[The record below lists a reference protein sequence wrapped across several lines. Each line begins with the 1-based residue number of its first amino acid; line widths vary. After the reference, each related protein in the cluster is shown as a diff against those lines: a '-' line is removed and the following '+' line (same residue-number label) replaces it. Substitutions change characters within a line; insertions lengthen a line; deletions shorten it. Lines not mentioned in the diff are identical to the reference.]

1 MASSSELAE
10 VIQGFLASVRA
21 RRSPQTLRA
30 YASDMEQYAK
40 HVEGK
45 FEFTQDSCQSFLRAF
60 SSTSVTRAR
69 KLSTLRGFAKYLLS
83 IGKIAADPTE
93 ALEAPIRRKPLPKV
107 LSALEVSDLFEKQV
121 GELSL
126 RDRALLELAYA
137 AGLRASE
144 IVSLNRDDLQMRERV
159 IRVVG
164 KGNKER
170 VVLFGTEAERALT
183 EYLASRKDSES
194 ALFVNAK
201 GGRLTTRSVQNI
213 VKRWAMN
220 AGLPEWVSPHTLR
233 HSFATHLLDG
243 GADLKSVQQLLG
255 HANLGTTQVYTHLSM
270 ERLKDTVEKA
280 HPRSKKS

>member
-45 FEFTQDSCQSFLRAF
+45 FEFTQESCQSFLRAY

>member
-45 FEFTQDSCQSFLRAF
+45 FEFTQESCQSFLRAY

-69 KLSTLRGFAKYLLS
+69 KLSTLRGFARYLLS

>member
-45 FEFTQDSCQSFLRAF
+45 FEFTQESCQSFLRAF

>member
-45 FEFTQDSCQSFLRAF
+45 FEFSQESCQSFLRAY

>member
-1 MASSSELAE
+1 
-10 VIQGFLASVRA
+10 
-21 RRSPQTLRA
+21 
-30 YASDMEQYAK
+30 
-40 HVEGK
+40 
-45 FEFTQDSCQSFLRAF
+45 
-60 SSTSVTRAR
+60 
-69 KLSTLRGFAKYLLS
+69 
-83 IGKIAADPTE
+83 
-93 ALEAPIRRKPLPKV
+93 V

-194 ALFVNAK
+194 ALFVNTK

>member
-21 RRSPQTLRA
+21 RRSSQTLRA

-45 FEFTQDSCQSFLRAF
+45 FEFTQESCQSFLRAY

-93 ALEAPIRRKPLPKV
+93 ALEAPIRRKTLPKV

>member
-45 FEFTQDSCQSFLRAF
+45 FEFTQESCQSFLRAY

-83 IGKIAADPTE
+83 ISKIAADPTE

>member
-21 RRSPQTLRA
+21 RRSSQTLRA

-45 FEFTQDSCQSFLRAF
+45 FEFTQDSCQSFLRAY

>member
-45 FEFTQDSCQSFLRAF
+45 FEFTQDSCQSFLRAY